1 MAEGAA
7 VVTVLTAAMA
17 WAVLLAVSVG
27 PEVTLAMIVGV
38 GGSVSV
44 IISAAVKGVVVTNKF
59 GADDGTVPAL
69 VLIGLLVGAA
79 MVS

>member
-17 WAVLLAVSVG
+17 WAVLLAVSVR

-38 GGSVSV
+38 GESVSV
-44 IISAAVKGVVVTNKF
+44 IISAAVKGVVVINKF